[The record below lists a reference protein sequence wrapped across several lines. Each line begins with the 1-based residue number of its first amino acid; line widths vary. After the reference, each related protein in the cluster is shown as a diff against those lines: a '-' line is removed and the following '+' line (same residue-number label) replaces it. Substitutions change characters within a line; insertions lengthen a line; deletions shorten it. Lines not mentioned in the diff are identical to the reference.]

1 MPRILSQLR
10 VTVYFAV
17 GFLAGAVAIGG
28 VADARPRQS
37 QDPLPATQSS
47 QTQNSPTPAL
57 TDVKSTKKVW
67 TNEEVDGLNGKVS
80 VVGNSKAPAKSTPGK
95 PADAKYIADVR
106 KQLQKLRSQL
116 DDTSKELQDLK
127 DFQAG
132 KPASSSGYPVS
143 KGYGRMPV
151 DQQISSLEAKKKD
164 LADKIDTL
172 LDEARKRGV
181 TPGDLR
187 EANPR

>member
-1 MPRILSQLR
+1 MPRFLNQLNLAPC
-10 VTVYFAV
+10 FAI
-17 GFLAGAVAIGG
+17 GFLAGTVALNGIAVAMTS
-28 VADARPRQS
+28 QS
-37 QDPLPATQSS
+37 QDPPPAAQSP
-47 QTQNSPTPAL
+47 QTQNPPASAP

-67 TNEEVDGLNGKVS
+67 TNEEVGGLNSTVS

-116 DDTSKELQDLK
+116 DDTNKELQDLK

-132 KPASSSGYPVS
+132 KPASSSGYPLS
-143 KGYGRMPV
+143 KGYGRIPV
-151 DQQISSLEAKKKD
+151 DQQISNLEAKKKD

-172 LDEARKRGV
+172 LDEARKKGV

-187 EANPR
+187 

>member
-1 MPRILSQLR
+1 MPRFLNKLW
-10 VTVYFAV
+10 VATCFGV
-17 GFLAGAVAIGG
+17 GFLACALAVCGVAVA
-28 VADARPRQS
+28 RTRQS
-37 QDPLPATQSS
+37 QDPPPASQTQSS
-47 QTQNSPTPAL
+47 PTSAP

-67 TNEEVDGLNGKVS
+67 TNEEVGGLNGTVS
-80 VVGNSKAPAKSTPGK
+80 VVGNSKSPAKSSPGK

-116 DDTSKELQDLK
+116 DDTKKELADLK

-143 KGYGRMPV
+143 RGSGRIPV
-151 DQQISSLEAKKKD
+151 DQQISSLEAKQKD
-164 LADKIDTL
+164 LEDKIDTL
-172 LDEARKRGV
+172 LDEARKKGV

-187 EANPR
+187 

>member
-1 MPRILSQLR
+1 MPLFFNQLKLAPCF
-10 VTVYFAV
+10 VI
-17 GFLAGAVAIGG
+17 GLLAGAVAPNGMA
-28 VADARPRQS
+28 VARPRQS
-37 QDPLPATQSS
+37 QDPPPRAATPATQSS
-47 QTQNSPTPAL
+47 PTPPS

-67 TNEEVDGLNGKVS
+67 TNEEVGGLNGTVS
-80 VVGNSKAPAKSTPGK
+80 VVGNAKSPAKATPGK

-143 KGYGRMPV
+143 RGYGRIPV

-164 LADKIDTL
+164 LAEKLDAL
-172 LDEARKRGV
+172 LDEARKKGV
-181 TPGDLR
+181 PPGELR
-187 EANPR
+187 

>member
-1 MPRILSQLR
+1 MPRFLNQLNI
-10 VTVYFAV
+10 VACFAV
-17 GFLAGAVAIGG
+17 GFLAGVSAFGG
-28 VADARPRQS
+28 VAAARMRQT
-37 QDPLPATQSS
+37 QDPPPAAQTP
-47 QTQNSPTPAL
+47 QTQNSPAPAP

-67 TNEEVDGLNGKVS
+67 TNDEVGGLNSTVS
-80 VVGNSKAPAKSTPGK
+80 VVGNSKTSAKSTPGK

-116 DDTSKELQDLK
+116 DDTNKELQDLK

-143 KGYGRMPV
+143 KGYGRVPI
-151 DQQISSLEAKKKD
+151 DQQISNLEAKKKD

-187 EANPR
+187 

>member
-1 MPRILSQLR
+1 MPRFLNQLNTAFR
-10 VTVYFAV
+10 FAV
-17 GFLAGAVAIGG
+17 GLLAGTFAIGG
-28 VADARPRQS
+28 FALAGPRQG
-37 QDPLPATQSS
+37 QDPPPPPQSS
-47 QTQNSPTPAL
+47 QTPQTQTSPTPAPAA
-57 TDVKSTKKVW
+57 VKSTKKVW
-67 TNEEVDGLNGKVS
+67 TNEEVGGLNGTVS

-95 PADAKYIADVR
+95 PADAKYVADVR

-116 DDTSKELQDLK
+116 ADTNKELQDLK

-132 KPASSSGYPVS
+132 KPASSSGYPLS
-143 KGYGRMPV
+143 KGYGRIPI

-164 LADKIDTL
+164 LEDKIDSL

-187 EANPR
+187 